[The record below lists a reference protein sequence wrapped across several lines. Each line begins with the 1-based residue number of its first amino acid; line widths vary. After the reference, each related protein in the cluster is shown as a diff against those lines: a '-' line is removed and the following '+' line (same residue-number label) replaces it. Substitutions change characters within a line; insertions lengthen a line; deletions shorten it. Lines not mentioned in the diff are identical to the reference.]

1 MTATKEQEREALE
14 KIKKI
19 VEEVGGTGSYI
30 GMAFE
35 GCFEL
40 AEENINVD
48 GGFSWQSK
56 YQSVCEELN
65 AVREELKQ
73 SRLEVAR
80 QHNRA
85 TTAERELHVS
95 CIRETDLQAI
105 RFFITQQQEAE
116 QSKIA
121 RAAENIVAY
130 IERQD
135 SYEYTSACETIK
147 EAKRKLTQYI
157 NLLSNLAEIKGVK
170 DGGDTNHVNA

>member
-1 MTATKEQEREALE
+1 MTATKEQEREALA
-14 KIKKI
+14 KVKNI
-19 VEEVGGTGSYI
+19 VEEVGGADSYI

-40 AEENINVD
+40 AEENINED
-48 GGFSWQSK
+48 GGYSWQSK

-65 AVREELKQ
+65 TVKAELEQ

-80 QHNRA
+80 QHDRA

-95 CIRETDLQAI
+95 CIRDYDLQAI
-105 RFFITQQQEAE
+105 RFFITQQQGAE

-121 RAAENIVAY
+121 SATDDLVAN

-135 SYEYTSACETIK
+135 SYEYTHACETIK
-147 EAKRKLTQYI
+147 EAKRKLSQYKK
-157 NLLSNLAEIKGVK
+157 LLSNLAEIKGVK
-170 DGGDTNHVNA
+170 TGGDTNHVNA